1 MRYFITHLLLAINN
15 IFDHALP
22 WMALILILGG
32 NIWFYLKGRKKAQQS
47 KAIQS
52 EINTQ
57 ILILLIIETVFVGL
71 FWFVPQLV
79 AGKIPVIRYT
89 LRWLIFSGI
98 FSFVTYVYGH
108 EYGERRWLVSTIG
121 HIGILLTGWLIEKW
135 VGIILISLPI
145 FAIYYWTLYQH
156 AMVIVP
162 ASNPEDRKERWK
174 RFIVL
179 TAYSWGTQF
188 PIWVIK
194 DHAWKNPEVRIRGDF
209 TRDYPVPGIVWAQ
222 AHQVSAITAGTQF
235 RRIDGPG
242 LVFTRKLER
251 PSQIV
256 DLRLQLRTSEIDA
269 ISKDGVNFKARV
281 FTAFRMDPEQ
291 WDEETRK
298 DVSKLNRSL
307 ASAASPTC
315 NLGSFHFS
323 HQRIQTALQVTGSKI
338 GPQETPIYWDQWVL
352 NFVEK
357 QARNI
362 LSQKMLDELWRPQE
376 DKNLANGLDAI
387 SKELKE
393 SVSLPLRAIG
403 ILVYAAR
410 VVNFRFVNVDGTPDD
425 TIPRRQIAS
434 WSAEREHK
442 EARILANAQAEA
454 EKMQQEARAYAE
466 TLLLNSIAEG
476 LQKAQSLNPDLPQY
490 VIAMRFVSSLEEFI
504 RQKTEGAEVST
515 SDPKVA
521 ELLAYLR
528 SLRSSI
534 NRK

>member
-1 MRYFITHLLLAINN
+1 MRDFITQLLIATNN

-22 WMALILILGG
+22 WIALILIMGG
-32 NIWFYLKGRKKAQQS
+32 NIWFYLKGREKIQKS
-47 KAIQS
+47 KATKS
-52 EINTQ
+52 EIRTQ
-57 ILILLIIETVFVGL
+57 ILILLIIEAVLIVL
-71 FWFVPQLV
+71 FWFVPQLL
-79 AGKIPVIRYT
+79 AGKTPLIRYT

-98 FSFVTYVYGH
+98 FLFVTYVYGH
-108 EYGERRWLVSTIG
+108 EYGERRWLVSSIG

-145 FAIYYWTLYQH
+145 FAIYYWEIYQH
-156 AMVIVP
+156 AMIIVP
-162 ASNPEDRKERWK
+162 TANPEDRKERWK

-179 TAYSWGTQF
+179 AAYSWGMQF

-209 TRDYPVPGIVWAQ
+209 TRDYAVPGIVWAQ

-291 WDEETRK
+291 WDEEIQK
-298 DVSKLNRSL
+298 AVSKLNRPL
-307 ASAASPTC
+307 GSAASPTY

-338 GPQETPIYWDQWVL
+338 GPPETIIYWDQWVL

-393 SVSLPLRAIG
+393 AVYLPLRAIG
-403 ILVYAAR
+403 ILIYAAR

-425 TIPRRQIAS
+425 TIPHRQIAS
-434 WSAEREHK
+434 WSAERERK
-442 EARILANAQAEA
+442 KARILANAQAEA

-466 TLLLNSIAEG
+466 TLLLNSIADG
-476 LQKAQSLNPDLPQY
+476 LQKAQSKKPDLPQY
-490 VIAMRFVSSLEEFI
+490 VVAMRIISSLENFI
-504 RQKTEGAEVST
+504 HQRPEESEAPT
-515 SDPKVA
+515 SDPKIA
-521 ELLAYLR
+521 KLLAYIR
-528 SLRSSI
+528 SLRPSTDT
-534 NRK
+534 